1 MLPLRG
7 DLLILETLFTAP
19 PNSDEPLMQPI
30 NGEINLSARLIEPFG
45 SAISQKANVM
55 LARFKVNSQ
64 TSHVIVIDSV

>member
-1 MLPLRG
+1 
-7 DLLILETLFTAP
+7 
-19 PNSDEPLMQPI
+19 MQPI

-55 LARFKVNSQ
+55 LARFKVNSK